1 MKMASSNLVA
11 WVAVAI
17 TTGGG
22 VLTTAIH
29 YGSTNQQIAALEQK
43 QADVAAHITKHDDQL
58 LDIQKAQAANAQQ
71 LKDIADTV
79 HDMRDNGVKRK

>member
-1 MKMASSNLVA
+1 MATTNLAA
-11 WVAVAI
+11 WVAIAV

-22 VLTTAIH
+22 LLTTAIH
-29 YGSTNQQIAALEQK
+29 YGSTNAQLTAIEQK
-43 QADVAAHITKHDDQL
+43 QAVTDAHVAKHDDQL
-58 LDIQKAQAANAQQ
+58 ADIQKAQAANAQQ